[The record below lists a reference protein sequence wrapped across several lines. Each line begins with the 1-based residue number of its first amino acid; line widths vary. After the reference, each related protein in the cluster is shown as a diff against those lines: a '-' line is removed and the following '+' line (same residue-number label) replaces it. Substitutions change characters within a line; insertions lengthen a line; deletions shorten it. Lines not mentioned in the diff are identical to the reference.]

1 MSNNYSLSLRIKH
14 YEDVIDEIGFTKSQ
28 FHLLII
34 QGFAIA
40 CDWIEILL
48 LIFVQKCLLENRKS
62 IQDYRFLINISLFSG
77 EIIGTTFLNL
87 LTFGYGRSKCI
98 FIGRI
103 IALCFGIATI
113 LSYNVHNIIICRF
126 IVGFGIGFSKSPL
139 RALIAEWFSMK
150 YRPNITYVHIF
161 LIIGELYYIASAY
174 FILDLYGWHTLA
186 MIVLLPSI
194 LLLFYCYLYIE
205 ESPLWYLC
213 KGENF
218 VAKNLIVAYAI
229 DNEFELNDF
238 LFKSNFNAVYA
249 DKNLNYFSS
258 IKALPFSKYLW
269 VTCFTTYFARYYCLL
284 LIIKYYTDENTNCGL
299 NYPELFFSSSVQL
312 IGLLSSVNMMQTT
325 GRWYTI

>member
-1 MSNNYSLSLRIKH
+1 MSSNYSLSLRIKH
-14 YEDVIDEIGFTKSQ
+14 YEDVINEIGFTKSQ

-48 LIFVQKCLLENRKS
+48 LIFVQKCLLENWKS
-62 IQDYRFLINISLFSG
+62 VEDYRFLIDVSLFSG
-77 EIIGTTFLNL
+77 EITGATFLNL
-87 LTFGYGRSKCI
+87 LSFSYGRRRCI
-98 FIGRI
+98 FTGRI
-103 IALCFGIATI
+103 IAVFFGIATI
-113 LSYNVHNIIICRF
+113 LSYNVYNIIICRF
-126 IVGFGIGFSKSPL
+126 IVGFGIGLSKSPL
-139 RALIAEWFSMK
+139 RVLIAEWFSMK

-161 LIIGELYYIASAY
+161 LIMGELYYIASAS
-174 FILDLYGWHTLA
+174 FILDFYGWHTLS

-218 VAKNLIVAYAI
+218 VAKNLIVEYAV

-238 LFKSNFNAVYA
+238 LFKSNVNVVYT
-249 DKNLNYFSS
+249 DNNLNYFRS

-269 VTCFTTYFARYYCLL
+269 FTSFTAYFARYYCLL
-284 LIIKYYTDENTNCGL
+284 LIIKYYSDEKTNCGL
-299 NYPELFFSSSVQL
+299 NYPELFFSSSVQC
-312 IGLLSSVNMMQTT
+312 IGLFSSVNMMRTT
-325 GRWYTI
+325 GRYTI